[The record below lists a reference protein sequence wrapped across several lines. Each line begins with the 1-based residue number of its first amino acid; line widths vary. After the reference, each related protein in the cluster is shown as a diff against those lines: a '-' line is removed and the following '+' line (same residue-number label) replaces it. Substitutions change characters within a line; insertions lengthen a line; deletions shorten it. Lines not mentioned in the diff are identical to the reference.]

1 AEMLDDNT
9 VQKFIGEPLKK
20 PNILDMEHPITLGA
34 LDLQDY
40 YFEHRRQ
47 LAKAMSKSAKIIQDI
62 SDEYAQLTNRHYDF
76 FETYRL
82 EDAEYALVLIGSTA
96 GTAKDVVD
104 NLRAQGKKVGLMKIR
119 VFRPFN
125 YVRVRQ
131 ALENIQTIGVMDRAD
146 GLNSLCGPVYS
157 EICTSLYE
165 AKKHPLLM
173 NFIYGLGGREVSPED
188 IESVFEHLFKAKE
201 QGKAINTIYIGV
213 RE

>member
-1 AEMLDDNT
+1 M
-9 VQKFIGEPLKK
+9 
-20 PNILDMEHPITLGA
+20 
-34 LDLQDY
+34 
-40 YFEHRRQ
+40 
-47 LAKAMSKSAKIIQDI
+47 
-62 SDEYAQLTNRHYDF
+62 
-76 FETYRL
+76 
-82 EDAEYALVLIGSTA
+82 
-96 GTAKDVVD
+96 
-104 NLRAQGKKVGLMKIR
+104 
-119 VFRPFN
+119 FRPFN